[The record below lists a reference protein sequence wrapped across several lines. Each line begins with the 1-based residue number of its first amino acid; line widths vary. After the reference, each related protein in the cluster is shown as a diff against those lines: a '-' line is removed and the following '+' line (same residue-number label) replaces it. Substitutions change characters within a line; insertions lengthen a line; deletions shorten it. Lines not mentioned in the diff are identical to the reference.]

1 MKLLENTQTLVPISD
16 PPIRDQA
23 SVESDT
29 TLLESARILDKDSLI
44 QIFDRYAT
52 SLYRYA
58 LRLCGDPL
66 IADQIVGDVFA
77 RLLEELSVG
86 RGPRSNLRAY
96 LYKMTYHRVVD
107 ETRYSNRRAPLQ
119 AVDGIQYDDSA
130 ASTVEDRL
138 MFETVMHAVQTTL
151 TSDQCNVITLRFLEG
166 MSLRET
172 ARIMGKRVNHVKV
185 LQTRAIQHLRKSLQD
200 RAKNDAKSN
209 VASNNLRDTRY
220 EFTV

>member
-29 TLLESARILDKDSLI
+29 TLLEAARILDNDSLI

-58 LRLCGDPL
+58 LRLCRDPL

-77 RLLEELSVG
+77 RLLDELSVG

-96 LYKMTYHRVVD
+96 LYQMTYHRLVD
-107 ETRYSNRRAPLQ
+107 ETRYSNRRAPLE

-130 ASTVEDRL
+130 VSIVEDRL

-151 TSDQCNVITLRFLEG
+151 TSDQRNVITLRFLEG

-172 ARIMGKRVNHVKV
+172 ALIMGKRENHVKV
-185 LQTRAIQHLRKSLQD
+185 LQTRAIQHLRKSLQE
-200 RAKNDAKSN
+200 RAKNAVKSN
-209 VASNNLRDTRY
+209 IASNNLRDARY
-220 EFTV
+220 EFAV